1 MLCHPHDGADN
12 QNIDRCSH
20 YLVISDKRSA
30 LWLTNYL
37 ERTAIWISWNFNDA
51 KRADVLSGKSALCG
65 KTGDYHQSQL
75 RDMHDVDS
83 DL

>member
-1 MLCHPHDGADN
+1 MLSDPHDGADN
-12 QNIDRCSH
+12 EKIDRCSH
-20 YLVISDKRSA
+20 YLVISDKRST

-37 ERTAIWISWNFNDA
+37 ERTAIWIFSGA
-51 KRADVLSGKSALCG
+51 RRADVRSGKSALCG